1 MIPYVG
7 GKYQQSSWMKMFVP
21 ENFTRYGEVFSGAMW
36 FYIKSDWDIKEVYYN
51 DLDPLMYNLF
61 TCFKQYKEMVEKLK
75 DLPAMNEEVFQNM
88 KKVIQQPLTSPNID
102 VAVAHVY
109 ICTHIFSGITGTLRN
124 PKLKMI
130 DKQFKFATMKDQAV
144 VKRLKTKKIQEKF
157 DKLQTS
163 NLSYEK
169 FIPKVDGDDLFLY
182 IDPPYW
188 KTEKLYKEGNFN
200 KDDHI
205 KLSNIMRKTKCKWM
219 LSYYDFDELHEWFP
233 EDKYVWKRKKYKKVS
248 ANAKGKKTPVGEEIL
263 IMNYGKDFKKKEKV
277 EKFINDAVELFF

>member
-1 MIPYVG
+1 M
-7 GKYQQSSWMKMFVP
+7 GKYQQSSWMKTFAP
-21 ENFTRYGEVFSGAMW
+21 KNFDRYGEVFSGAMW
-36 FYIKSDWDIKEVYYN
+36 FYIKTDWRLKEVYYN

-61 TCFKQYKEMVEKLK
+61 TCFKQYKEMVKKLK
-75 DLPAMNEEVFQNM
+75 DLPAMNNEVFGQM
-88 KKVIQQPLTSPNID
+88 KKIIQQPLSSPDID

-157 DKLQTS
+157 DKLQTF

-169 FIPKVDGDDLFLY
+169 FIPEVDGDDLFLY

-205 KLSNIMRKTKCKWM
+205 KLSNIMKNSKCKWM

-233 EDKYVWKRKKYKKVS
+233 EDKYVWKRKKYKKIS

-263 IMNYGKDFKKKEKV
+263 IMNYGNENKKKVKTNV
-277 EKFINDAVELFF
+277 DLFFKRS